1 LFKLELELLQDM
13 VTGGINIARVTALS
27 HCAHAIEVVDV
38 LKVTARER
46 WGSTPVHRRR
56 TDRRGRP
63 RKPDAQRRRTTLAGR
78 RPPSDPGTDEL
89 RRRKRAATGREDL
102 EVNGAAVLYGHD
114 LLDRAQYDTL
124 GTVTELLQRVG
135 RAWGQR
141 DGNLN
146 GLWEAITGALTGT
159 SFAPAHR

>member
-1 LFKLELELLQDM
+1 M
-13 VTGGINIARVTALS
+13 
-27 HCAHAIEVVDV
+27 
-38 LKVTARER
+38 
-46 WGSTPVHRRR
+46 HRRR

-159 SFAPAHR
+159 SFAPAPVAATRSLTGRVGDYSACAGASTGRALSSSSWPKGRFPRSLFTSSSVA